1 MPIALAALLLA
12 RPTKILLFFPRT
24 IDSSLPHYKPLH
36 RHLQQLIIFLSLA
49 RDVPAALQRRPSKS
63 IELESNPC
71 LRDPALLLNCEVF
84 LDSLL
89 PGRTSV
95 VHYTR
100 LTDTTRH
107 NNTAAAPGQR
117 FTRTASS
124 TACPS
129 QRLFAASAEWRSER
143 VVGRVRQS
151 WKSPRHI
158 GTKDSAAIRDLL
170 TC

>member
-12 RPTKILLFFPRT
+12 RPTKILLFFLLI
-24 IDSSLPHYKPLH
+24 IDSSLPHRPLH
-36 RHLQQLIIFLSLA
+36 RHSQATYLIFLSLA

-129 QRLFAASAEWRSER
+129 QRLSQHQPSGEASELLAES
-143 VVGRVRQS
+143 GNPGS
-151 WKSPRHI
+151 L
-158 GTKDSAAIRDLL
+158 RDTLEQRIPLL
-170 TC
+170 FVIS